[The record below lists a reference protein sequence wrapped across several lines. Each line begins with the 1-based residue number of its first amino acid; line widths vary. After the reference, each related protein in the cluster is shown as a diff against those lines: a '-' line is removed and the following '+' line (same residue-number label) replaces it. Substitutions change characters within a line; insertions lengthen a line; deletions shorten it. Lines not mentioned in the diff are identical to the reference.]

1 MRPDP
6 VLRIILAIASQS
18 HLPFPDSNRDSQMTP
33 TRIVTQPT
41 GMVLTL
47 GVALPRKE
55 EKVPLE
61 VLLAQD
67 TPPPIKAE

>member
-1 MRPDP
+1 M
-6 VLRIILAIASQS
+6 ILAIASQS
-18 HLPFPDSNRDSQMTP
+18 HLRCPDSNRDSQMTP

-41 GMVLTL
+41 GMTLTL

-55 EKVPLE
+55 EEVPLK

-67 TPPPIKAE
+67 KPPPVKAG

>member
-1 MRPDP
+1 
-6 VLRIILAIASQS
+6 
-18 HLPFPDSNRDSQMTP
+18 MTP

-55 EKVPLE
+55 EEVPLE